1 MQKYIKE
8 SPEEI
13 SWYFK
18 KYWIFWMVQSVV
30 LTEDEIWYVDT
41 MCMILDPND
50 VEGDDDEAP
59 KIALENGVSY
69 ALDVQTIQSIVQN
82 ISEQK
87 RIYTDEEL
95 LEAFLYYYDNDAYI
109 EQTVFDFRDTGELF
123 MVRWNIETK
132 NVEKREKGM

>member
-1 MQKYIKE
+1 
-8 SPEEI
+8 
-13 SWYFK
+13 
-18 KYWIFWMVQSVV
+18 MVQSVV

-50 VEGDDDEAP
+50 VEDDDDEAP
-59 KIALENGVSY
+59 KI

-87 RIYTDEEL
+87 RVYTDEEL

-123 MVRWNIETK
+123 MVR
-132 NVEKREKGM
+132 

>member
-1 MQKYIKE
+1 
-8 SPEEI
+8 
-13 SWYFK
+13 
-18 KYWIFWMVQSVV
+18 MVQSVV

-50 VEGDDDEAP
+50 VEDDDDEAP
-59 KIALENGVSY
+59 KI

-87 RIYTDEEL
+87 RVYTDEEL
-95 LEAFLYYYDNDAYI
+95 LEAFLYYYDNDTYI

-123 MVRWNIETK
+123 MVR
-132 NVEKREKGM
+132 

>member
-1 MQKYIKE
+1 
-8 SPEEI
+8 
-13 SWYFK
+13 
-18 KYWIFWMVQSVV
+18 MVQSVV
-30 LTEDEIWYVDT
+30 LTEDEIWCVDT

-50 VEGDDDEAP
+50 VEDDDDEAP

-87 RIYTDEEL
+87 RVYTDEEL
-95 LEAFLYYYDNDAYI
+95 LEAFLYYYDNDTYI

-123 MVRWNIETK
+123 MVR
-132 NVEKREKGM
+132 

>member
-1 MQKYIKE
+1 
-8 SPEEI
+8 
-13 SWYFK
+13 
-18 KYWIFWMVQSVV
+18 MVQSVV

-50 VEGDDDEAP
+50 VEDDDDEAP
-59 KIALENGVSY
+59 KI

-123 MVRWNIETK
+123 MVR
-132 NVEKREKGM
+132 

>member
-1 MQKYIKE
+1 
-8 SPEEI
+8 
-13 SWYFK
+13 
-18 KYWIFWMVQSVV
+18 MVQSVV
-30 LTEDEIWYVDT
+30 LTEDEIWCVDT

-50 VEGDDDEAP
+50 VEDDDDEAP
-59 KIALENGVSY
+59 KI

-87 RIYTDEEL
+87 RDYTDEEL

-123 MVRWNIETK
+123 MVR
-132 NVEKREKGM
+132 